1 MGIHHNRDTLAVEV
15 HKLQNQFCYK
25 EILLKIQLY
34 QSKYKMFID
43 FLYHLSSG
51 DSIQGSI
58 FLHQL
63 QVVVEDPHV
72 RRMLLNSKSEIVMGV
87 FLSQR
92 DDLTILIL
100 FAQSE

>member
-1 MGIHHNRDTLAVEV
+1 MTPAVIFSLNTIV
-15 HKLQNQFCYK
+15 V
-25 EILLKIQLY
+25 
-34 QSKYKMFID
+34 SGPT
-43 FLYHLSSG
+43 SG

-92 DDLTILIL
+92 DDLTILI
-100 FAQSE
+100 FFGQSEKESKSFTPLVSNTLDL

>member
-15 HKLQNQFCYK
+15 HKLQNQYCYK
-25 EILLKIQLY
+25 EIVLKIQLY

-43 FLYHLSSG
+43 FLYHLTSG